1 MPAPKRPPACLET
14 LHELMDLAQAEL
26 SAAGIEAPRAGTLA
40 ASIVARIAAE
50 FGGSLLYLPKGL
62 ELTRRARDREL
73 VAAFDGTT
81 RGPNGIAAL
90 SRRYG
95 LSVQAVYRTL
105 ARHRA
110 AKG

>member
-26 SAAGIEAPRAGTLA
+26 AARNIEPARAGDLA
-40 ASIVARIAAE
+40 ARIVGRIARE
-50 FGGSLLYLPKGL
+50 FGGSLVYLPKGL